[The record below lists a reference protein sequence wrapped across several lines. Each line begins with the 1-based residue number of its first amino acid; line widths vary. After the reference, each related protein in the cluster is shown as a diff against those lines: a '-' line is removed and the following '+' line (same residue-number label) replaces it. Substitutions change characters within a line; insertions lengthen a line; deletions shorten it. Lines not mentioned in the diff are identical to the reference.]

1 MGTDEA
7 SAREI
12 WCAMGHKTLEKKA
25 GVRVILHMRIDNIL
39 VIKKSEGILLST
51 VQWSTD
57 IKDYINDFDTG
68 TYGKGY
74 LTLQD
79 DGNMVIYDEA
89 TNKALWANKGFVFLI
104 IHELEY
110 Q

>member
-25 GVRVILHMRIDNIL
+25 GVRVILHMRLDNKL

-57 IKDYINDFDTG
+57 IKDFTYA

-89 TNKALWANKGFVFLI
+89 TNKALWANEGFVFLI
-104 IHELEY
+104 IHELDY